1 MDDDTERAEAWG
13 RLLRSVAAARSEHP
27 SRLTDRN
34 DWIVVEYRRGRTMA
48 DIAAEAGISKGRVS
62 QIIDRA
68 CREADVI
75 P

>member
-1 MDDDTERAEAWG
+1 MADDAEATEAWE
-13 RLLRSVAAARSEHP
+13 RLLGHVATPRSEHP
-27 SRLTDRN
+27 SRMSDRN

-48 DIAAEAGISKGRVS
+48 DIAAEVGISKGRVS

-68 CREADVI
+68 SREAGVI

>member
-1 MDDDTERAEAWG
+1 MGADAEAVDAWE
-13 RLLRSVAAARSEHP
+13 RLLDHVASPRPEHP
-27 SRLTDRN
+27 SRLSDRN

-62 QIIDRA
+62 QIINRA
-68 CREADVI
+68 CREADAT